1 MAKLISS
8 NTKIINPVETT
19 EPGSNERA
27 SLVLK
32 IMKEKY
38 GDRFDKIYINNNNSI
53 CMFPETN
60 FDSPKYFVVV
70 LDLKEGFSVKYHYS
84 FTQEPKT
91 IGIIEKFNDFLKELD
106 KFIMKEIKYEIT

>member
-8 NTKIINPVETT
+8 NTKFINPVEAT

-38 GDRFDKIYINNNNSI
+38 GDIFDKIYINNNNSI
-53 CMFPETN
+53 CMYPETN
-60 FDSPKYFVVV
+60 FDSPKCFVVV
-70 LDLKEGFSVKYHYS
+70 LSLKEGFSAKYHYS
-84 FTQEPKT
+84 FIQEPKT
-91 IGIIEKFNDFLKELD
+91 MNIIEKFNDFLKALD
-106 KFIMKEIKYEIT
+106 KFIIKEIEE

>member
-8 NTKIINPVETT
+8 NSKFIHPVEAC
-19 EPGSNERA
+19 EPGSKERA

-38 GDRFDKIYINNNNSI
+38 GDRFDNIYINNNNDI
-53 CMFPETN
+53 CMYPTISN
-60 FDSPKYFVVV
+60 FNNPKYLVVV
-70 LDLKEGFSVKYHYS
+70 LSLKEGFSVKYHYS

-106 KFIMKEIKYEIT
+106 KFIIKEIEE